1 MSKRRIIIV
10 SVGLIV
16 LLGFSFALMQILVGM
31 KPEPPR
37 KAEEVIKRYV
47 KATPVAYRTIAAS
60 VNAPG
65 RVLATKEVMLVAE
78 ASGRIEPGEVALKKG
93 ARFRKGEKLLN
104 IYKDEAEMLLKS
116 RKSQFLNSLA
126 NMLPDIKIDYPDFYD
141 QFNQFFS
148 SVHLDKDLPDLPA
161 VAIDGNEQLK
171 VFLSSR
177 SILSDYYSI
186 KKDEMALK
194 RYTLYAPFDGTFTQ
208 VNLEVGAF
216 VNMGTQLAKM
226 ISTNNLEI
234 EVPVE
239 NRQSEWIKVG
249 SPAIIHSVS
258 RNKSWHGHVVRK
270 ADFVAANTQSRS
282 IFVKVDQDNA
292 RDVLS
297 GEYLN
302 VEFQGQEIPDAMEI
316 QRSAVFNSNVVFTV
330 VDGRLKKEPIN
341 LIKYNEETI
350 VFNGLEPG
358 TELVVEPLINVKE
371 QTEVDIIR

>member
-1 MSKRRIIIV
+1 
-10 SVGLIV
+10 
-16 LLGFSFALMQILVGM
+16 MQVLVGM

-37 KAEEVIKRYV
+37 KAEEVVKRFV
-47 KATPVAYRTIAAS
+47 KAKPVAYHTVTAS
-60 VNAPG
+60 VKAPG

-93 ARFRKGEKLLN
+93 ARFRKGQKLLN
-104 IYKDEAEMLLKS
+104 IYKDEAEMALRS

-141 QFNQFFS
+141 QFQQFFS
-148 SVHLDKDLPDLPA
+148 SVRLDRDLPNLPT
-161 VAIDGNEQLK
+161 VAIGNNEQLK
-171 VFLSSR
+171 VFLASR
-177 SILSDYYSI
+177 NILSDYYSI

-208 VNLEVGAF
+208 VNFEVGAF

-226 ISTNNLEI
+226 ISTNNLEV

-249 SPAIIHSVS
+249 SPAIIHSTS
-258 RNKSWHGHVVRK
+258 RNKNWQGHVVRK
-270 ADFVAANTQSRS
+270 ADFVASSTQSRS
-282 IFVKVDQDNA
+282 IFVKVDPDNA

-297 GEYLN
+297 GEYLD
-302 VEFQGQEIPDAMEI
+302 VEFKGQEIPDAMEI
-316 QRSAVFNSNVVFTV
+316 QRSAVFNSNIVFTV

-358 TELVVEPLINVKE
+358 TELVVEPLINAKE
-371 QTEVDIIR
+371 KTEVEIIR

>member
-60 VNAPG
+60 VKAPG

>member
-16 LLGFSFALMQILVGM
+16 LLGFSFVLMQVLVGM

-37 KAEEVIKRYV
+37 KAEEVVKRFV
-47 KATPVAYRTIAAS
+47 KAKPVAYHTVTAS
-60 VNAPG
+60 VKAPG

-93 ARFRKGEKLLN
+93 ARFRKGQKLLN
-104 IYKDEAEMLLKS
+104 IYKDEAEMALRS

-141 QFNQFFS
+141 QFQQFFS
-148 SVHLDKDLPDLPA
+148 SVRLDRDLPNLPT
-161 VAIDGNEQLK
+161 VAIGNNEQLK
-171 VFLSSR
+171 VFLASR
-177 SILSDYYSI
+177 NILSDYYSI

-208 VNLEVGAF
+208 VNFEVGAF

-226 ISTNNLEI
+226 ISTNNLEV

-249 SPAIIHSVS
+249 SPAIIHSTS
-258 RNKSWHGHVVRK
+258 RNKNWQGHVVRK
-270 ADFVAANTQSRS
+270 ADFVASSTQSRS
-282 IFVKVDQDNA
+282 IFVKVDPDNA

-297 GEYLN
+297 GEYLD
-302 VEFQGQEIPDAMEI
+302 VEFKGQEIPDAMEI
-316 QRSAVFNSNVVFTV
+316 QRSAVFNSNIVFTV

-358 TELVVEPLINVKE
+358 TELVVEPLINAKE
-371 QTEVDIIR
+371 KTEVEIIR